1 VSKLIIV
8 SNRLPVEV
16 SRRKGKVTLRRTT
29 GGLATGLGSV
39 YKSFDCRWV
48 GWSGLAPEKL
58 GVQEKADV
66 MDLMHDEKLY
76 PLFLSQAHLDRY
88 YRGFCNKVIWP
99 LFHYFTTYATYDSRY
114 WESYK
119 RVNELFCEAVLDVAE
134 SGDMIW
140 VHDYHLMLLPHLIRE
155 KMADAQVGF
164 FLHIPFPSFEVFR
177 LCPWRKELLIGLLG
191 SDLVGFHTYDY
202 VRHFLSSMRA
212 LTEYEHSLGQIAVGN
227 RIAKA
232 DVFPMGIDYDRYARA
247 PNEPDVKKEI
257 AAMRETFAETRVI
270 ASVNRME
277 YTKGIPNRLEAFDLF
292 LDKHPE
298 YKGKVTMVLVTE
310 PSRIRV
316 EQYALLKESVEQIV
330 GRINGKH
337 GTIDWTPVRY
347 FYQGLRFPRLPA
359 LYNVADVALVTPL
372 RDGMN
377 LIAKEFVATKTDGKG
392 VLILSETAGAARE
405 MGEAL
410 RVNVNNRDEIA
421 EAFNVALT
429 MSEQEQVARNRAMQQ
444 RLSRHTVA
452 KWSTDFLDELGRVV
466 RLQMELRLNKLDD
479 PAKAQLVKDYGQA
492 SKRLFLLDYDG
503 TLRAFVGSPEDAQPD
518 QKLLALLEA
527 LAAES
532 KNEIVLISGRD
543 SETLEQWFGHLNVGL
558 VAEHGVRIKKKG
570 GKWVLPEKMASN
582 WKRTIRPVL
591 DSYADRTPGSFV
603 EEKEFSLV
611 WHFRKVDPHLAEVRS
626 SELRNDLTSLTGDM
640 DLGVMEGNKIIEVKP
655 FRVNKGHAAAR
666 WMARKHWDF
675 VFAAGDD
682 YTDEDTFVALPE
694 DAYSVRVGYRPSE
707 ARFSL
712 GSVEEVRSLLEQLV
726 R

>member
-1 VSKLIIV
+1 M
-8 SNRLPVEV
+8 
-16 SRRKGKVTLRRTT
+16 TLRRTT

-39 YKSFDCRWV
+39 YKTFDCCWV
-48 GWSGLAPEKL
+48 GWSGLAPERL
-58 GVQEKADV
+58 SVQEKAEI
-66 MDLMHDEKLY
+66 MDLMHAEKLY
-76 PLFLSQAHLDRY
+76 PLFLSQADLDRY

-99 LFHYFTTYATYDSRY
+99 LFHYFTTYATYDPRY
-114 WESYK
+114 WESYE

-140 VHDYHLMLLPHLIRE
+140 IHDYHLMLLPHLIRE
-155 KMADAQVGF
+155 RIADVQIGY

-202 VRHFLSSMRA
+202 VRHFLSSVRA
-212 LTEYEHSLGQIAVGN
+212 LTEYEHSLGQISVGN

-232 DVFPMGIDYDRYARA
+232 DVFPMGIDYERYARA

-257 AAMRETFAETRVI
+257 ASMRKTFGETQVI

-292 LDKHPE
+292 LDKYPE
-298 YKGKVTMVLVTE
+298 YKGKVTLVLVTE

-316 EQYALLKESVEQIV
+316 EQYALLKKTVEQIV

-337 GTIDWTPVRY
+337 GTIEWIPVRY
-347 FYQGLRFPRLPA
+347 LYRGLRFPRLPA
-359 LYNVADVALVTPL
+359 LYSVADVALVTPL

-410 RVNVNNRDEIA
+410 TVNVNNREEMA
-421 EAFNVALT
+421 EALNLALT
-429 MSEQEQVARNRAMQQ
+429 MSEEEQVARNSTMQQ

-452 KWSTDFLDELGRVV
+452 KWSTDFLDELDEVV
-466 RLQMELRLNKLDD
+466 HLQMELRLNKLDD
-479 PAKAQLVKDYGQA
+479 PAKGQLVKDYGQA
-492 SKRLFLLDYDG
+492 AERLFLLDYDG
-503 TLRAFVGSPEDAQPD
+503 TLRAFVSSPEDARPD
-518 QKLLALLEA
+518 EELYALLEA

-543 SETLEQWFGHLNVGL
+543 RGTLEQWFGHLNVGL
-558 VAEHGVRIKKKG
+558 VAEHGARLKNKG
-570 GKWVLPEKMASN
+570 GRWVLSERMAN
-582 WKRTIRPVL
+582 TWKRTIRPVL
-591 DSYADRTPGSFV
+591 DSCADRTPGSFV

-655 FRVNKGHAAAR
+655 FRVNKGRAAAR
-666 WMARKHWDF
+666 WIAGKHWDF
-675 VFAAGDD
+675 IFAAGDD

-694 DAYSVRVGYRPSE
+694 DAYSVRVGYRPSK